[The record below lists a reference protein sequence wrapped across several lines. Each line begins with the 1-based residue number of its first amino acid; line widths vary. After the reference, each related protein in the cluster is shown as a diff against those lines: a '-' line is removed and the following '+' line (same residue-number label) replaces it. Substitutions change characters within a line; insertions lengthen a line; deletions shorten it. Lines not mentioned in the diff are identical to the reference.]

1 MSKRL
6 LLISVILL
14 LAFAG
19 TRAHAQG
26 VGHSRLLTFE
36 GTLLDYSPHSG
47 RSCGVLFVHQ
57 VAKYRVVRILAG
69 KYSQPEIVVDHPAC
83 DGNVFK
89 SIPVRSRVRITVRV
103 WREYLAVT
111 MHSGIRDIEHPK
123 RFYVAEVPPLIIK
136 VDK

>member
-6 LLISVILL
+6 VFLSVVIL
-14 LAFAG
+14 AFVG
-19 TRAHAQG
+19 THAHAQG
-26 VGHSRLLTFE
+26 VGQSRLVTFE
-36 GTLLDYSPHSG
+36 GTLLDYSPHAG

-57 VAKYRVVRILAG
+57 VAKYRVERILAG
-69 KYSQPEIVVDHPAC
+69 KSSKHEIVVDHPAC
-83 DGNVFK
+83 DGDVFN

-111 MHSGIRDIEHPK
+111 MHPGIREVEHPE
-123 RFYVAEVPPLIIK
+123 RFYVAEFPPLIVK